1 MKIVGYNNMKI
12 LKPEDCQYNEDFYGE
27 TKKSGEKVDADDR

>member
-12 LKPEDCQYNEDFYGE
+12 LKPEDCQQHEDFYGE
-27 TKKSGEKVDADDR
+27 IKKSGEEVDADDR